1 MRKIVREIVSAII
14 VIAMFVGIFG
24 AGYWYGRLTK
34 GKIVNQQES
43 KTFDLKLPGEVER
56 RTITKNEVET
66 KLIAIGELSTYMGEY
81 EVERTEEQTR
91 YMLDNIPV
99 PGTTNEIGIKCVG
112 IVKVGYDME
121 DIVVKVDN
129 ESQKIYVAIPEP
141 DIKDNYIKWDS
152 IENTENNNILNPIEF
167 SQYQNLF
174 SELEEQG
181 LEDAIDKG
189 VYDDANSHL
198 KEVINSFLSCFE
210 DYQIEYM

>member
-14 VIAMFVGIFG
+14 VIVMFVGIFG

-34 GKIVNQQES
+34 GEIVNQQES

-99 PGTTNEIGIKCVG
+99 PGTTNEICIKCVG

-152 IENTENNNILNPIEF
+152 IEITENNNILNPIEF

>member
-34 GKIVNQQES
+34 GEIVNQQES

-99 PGTTNEIGIKCVG
+99 LGTTNEIGIKCVG

>member
-34 GKIVNQQES
+34 GEIVNQQES